1 MRITFGGGL
10 DQQIRDRLPELK
22 AVIQYMPDPLD
33 VAQREAGVMA
43 WDEFLQVGKVRPQ
56 PAALGAGGKG
66 GRCSLPP

>member
-1 MRITFGGGL
+1 MQITFAGGL

-22 AVIQYMPDPLD
+22 AIIQYMPDPMD

-56 PAALGAGGKG
+56 PASLGVGSK
-66 GRCSLPP
+66 